1 MDIKFFNNS
10 NVQKLQTTVGSP
22 DEISDMLE
30 NFKENNYVYHNVF
43 FDSEY
48 VYENSGISYELDD
61 IGGNIEEAED
71 NDEDF
76 DDYDVELKIVL
87 TARKDIPKGT
97 IIAIGSF
104 DGGDYGAF
112 EVDNFSC
119 YNEKLDCYSDGEDNF
134 LFAKE
139 DIKIDTQIEFI
150 LDGYFCCFS

>member
-1 MDIKFFNNS
+1 MDIKFFNNPDI
-10 NVQKLQTTVGSP
+10 QKLQTTVGSS
-22 DEISDMLE
+22 DEISDMLD

-71 NDEDF
+71 NNEDF

-112 EVDNFSC
+112 EVDSFSC
-119 YNEKLDCYSDGEDNF
+119 YDEKLDEYSYDDDVF
-134 LFAKE
+134 LFTRK
-139 DIKIDTQIEFI
+139 DIKIGTKIEFI

>member
-1 MDIKFFNNS
+1 MNIKFFNNPDI
-10 NVQKLQTTVGSP
+10 QKLQTTIGSP
-22 DEISDMLE
+22 DEISDMLY

-48 VYENSGISYELDD
+48 VYENSNISDKLDN
-61 IGGNIEEAED
+61 IGGDIEESEEE
-71 NDEDF
+71 DEDF
-76 DDYDVELKIVL
+76 EGYDAELNVVL

-112 EVDNFSC
+112 EVDSFSC
-119 YNEKLDCYSDGEDNF
+119 YDEKLDSYSYDDDVF
-134 LFAKE
+134 LFTRK
-139 DIKIDTQIEFI
+139 DIKIGTRIEFI

>member
-112 EVDNFSC
+112 EVDSFSC
-119 YNEKLDCYSDGEDNF
+119 YDEKLDKYSYDDDVF
-134 LFAKE
+134 LFTKK
-139 DIKIDTQIEFI
+139 DIKIGTKIEFI
-150 LDGYFCCFS
+150 LDGYF